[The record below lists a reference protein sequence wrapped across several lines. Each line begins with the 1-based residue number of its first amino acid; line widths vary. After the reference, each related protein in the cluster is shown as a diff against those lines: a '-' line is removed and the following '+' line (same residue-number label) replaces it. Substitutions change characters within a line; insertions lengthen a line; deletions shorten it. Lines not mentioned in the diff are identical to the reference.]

1 LVLGAEKA
9 SRDQAG
15 RAPRW
20 RLLEARRP
28 GVDIIAGASLARRTV
43 NLPLSIVKIRL
54 WLPGR
59 FVVARSAAVSKKC
72 CPLRGT
78 EGSNPASSSGESCKP
93 DGRGRSRQIS
103 TAVLRHKDDSWS
115 FPHFDTITVS
125 VADAPR
131 PDEILVVMV
140 IADGGRPRNRCGT
153 EPIR

>member
-1 LVLGAEKA
+1 LVFGAEKA

-43 NLPLSIVKIRL
+43 NLPSSIVKIRL

-72 CPLRGT
+72 CPLRGDRGFES
-78 EGSNPASSSGESCKP
+78 EGSDSYLKSSSVIE
-93 DGRGRSRQIS
+93 
-103 TAVLRHKDDSWS
+103 TAYCEYDSYSIGKKYW
-115 FPHFDTITVS
+115 
-125 VADAPR
+125 ADA
-131 PDEILVVMV
+131 V
-140 IADGGRPRNRCGT
+140 IIG
-153 EPIR
+153 

>member
-1 LVLGAEKA
+1 LVFGAEKA

-72 CPLRGT
+72 CPGQARLREVIGAGGFQSVRRAT
-78 EGSNPASSSGESCKP
+78 ETPFNM
-93 DGRGRSRQIS
+93 
-103 TAVLRHKDDSWS
+103 VLE
-115 FPHFDTITVS
+115 
-125 VADAPR
+125 AR
-131 PDEILVVMV
+131 P
-140 IADGGRPRNRCGT
+140 
-153 EPIR
+153 

>member
-1 LVLGAEKA
+1 MLGAEKA

-72 CPLRGT
+72 CPLRGDRGF
-78 EGSNPASSSGESCKP
+78 EAGFLQRRVCEPSVPLGED
-93 DGRGRSRQIS
+93 DG
-103 TAVLRHKDDSWS
+103 
-115 FPHFDTITVS
+115 
-125 VADAPR
+125 
-131 PDEILVVMV
+131 
-140 IADGGRPRNRCGT
+140 
-153 EPIR
+153 

>member
-1 LVLGAEKA
+1 MPIAKLVFGAEKA

-59 FVVARSAAVSKKC
+59 FVVAKSAAVSKKC
-72 CPLRGT
+72 CPLRG
-78 EGSNPASSSGESCKP
+78 
-93 DGRGRSRQIS
+93 D
-103 TAVLRHKDDSWS
+103 
-115 FPHFDTITVS
+115 
-125 VADAPR
+125 
-131 PDEILVVMV
+131 
-140 IADGGRPRNRCGT
+140 
-153 EPIR
+153 

>member
-1 LVLGAEKA
+1 MFGAEKA

-72 CPLRGT
+72 CPLREDRGF
-78 EGSNPASSSGESCKP
+78 ESGFLQRGVDCEP
-93 DGRGRSRQIS
+93 DFRGRILSMAVGILRQ
-103 TAVLRHKDDSWS
+103 
-115 FPHFDTITVS
+115 
-125 VADAPR
+125 ADRLCVCFRLA
-131 PDEILVVMV
+131 LL
-140 IADGGRPRNRCGT
+140 ADRTQQFSGG
-153 EPIR
+153 